1 MVEEHSV
8 CSEAVIARYCGAYRR
23 ENVDISNRNADEN
36 SAHRKPKVSRATI
49 FGPGLGNPKPRLC
62 RVGDG
67 RAG

>member
-8 CSEAVIARYCGAYRR
+8 CDEAVAARRRGEYRR
-23 ENVDISNRNADEN
+23 ENVDISNKNADEN

-67 RAG
+67 RTG